1 MRQGVPVLRPG
12 VRLLV
17 LSAPADHREG
27 ITKQREAA
35 AISRPFF
42 VRVLAVATV
51 FACSADEPP
60 DGDGRLADLL
70 HEEVV
75 GPTVVQV
82 DSLLLEETEFHLGRP
97 YSLSADTVDGS
108 FVVADGYLGRMLRF
122 ARDGRFM
129 RAYGRPGE
137 GPGEFR
143 GLGRGF
149 ILNDSVVVGRDN
161 HRNLLTRFS
170 RDGEH
175 LGSTRYE
182 GFKDGWAA
190 VAGDVVLL
198 PAIDLERQKMVRLWD
213 WRRDETLGAAID
225 LPVPYRRSL
234 RGRDIYFGVLAGSSI
249 VAWADTMLV
258 GTVAENELYLA
269 TWDDRMLDTL
279 HLPRA
284 RRRGVPSDAQERI
297 DDPSNQVS
305 FKDRMEMLST
315 LEGLYRMPDGSTV
328 AVHHDGLIDGEPPMV
343 EFLAEV
349 YVTVLS
355 PDRRTACVDGAVQ
368 FGNQLRTQIA
378 AARDTLFLLDRTL
391 TAVGDTMKS
400 WIRVYEIDT
409 SRCDWLAVR

>member
-1 MRQGVPVLRPG
+1 MLCRAGNR
-12 VRLLV
+12 
-17 LSAPADHREG
+17 
-27 ITKQREAA
+27 T
-35 AISRPFF
+35 
-42 VRVLAVATV
+42 
-51 FACSADEPP
+51 
-60 DGDGRLADLL
+60 
-70 HEEVV
+70 
-75 GPTVVQV
+75 V
-82 DSLLLEETEFHLGRP
+82 DSLLLQETEFHLGRP

-108 FVVADGYLGRMLRF
+108 FLIADGYLGRMLRF
-122 ARDGRFM
+122 ARDGRYL

-161 HRNLLTRFS
+161 HRNLITRFS
-170 RDGEH
+170 REGEH

-190 VAGDVVLL
+190 VAGDVALL
-198 PAIDLERQKMVRLWD
+198 PAIDLESHKMVSLWD
-213 WRRDETLGAAID
+213 WRRDEMLGKVID
-225 LPVPYRRSL
+225 LPIPYRRSL
-234 RGRDIYFGVLAGSSI
+234 RGLDVYFGVLAGSSI

-269 TWDDRMLDTL
+269 TWEDRMLDTL

-284 RRRGVPSDAQERI
+284 RRRGVPDDVQERI

-328 AVHHDGLIDGEPPMV
+328 AVHHDGIVDGEPPMV
-343 EFLAEV
+343 EFLADV

-355 PDRRTACVDGAVQ
+355 PDRRTACVDGAVR
-368 FGNQLRTQIA
+368 FANQLRTQIT

-391 TAVGDTMKS
+391 TAVGDTVKS

-409 SRCDWLAVR
+409 SGCDWLPVR

>member
-1 MRQGVPVLRPG
+1 MLP
-12 VRLLV
+12 
-17 LSAPADHREG
+17 APADHREG
-27 ITKQREAA
+27 IAKQREAA
-35 AISRPFF
+35 PISRPPF
-42 VRVLAVATV
+42 VRVLVAATV
-51 FACSADEPP
+51 FACTAGDPPAD
-60 DGDGRLADLL
+60 DGRVADR
-70 HEEVV
+70 HYQGVV
-75 GPTVVQV
+75 GPAIVQV

-97 YSLSADTVDGS
+97 YSLSADTMDGS
-108 FVVADGYLGRMLRF
+108 FLVADGYLGRMLRF
-122 ARDGRFM
+122 ARDGGYM
-129 RAYGRPGE
+129 NAYGRPGE

-170 RDGEH
+170 REGEF
-175 LGSTRYE
+175 LGSTRYD
-182 GFKDGWAA
+182 GFKDGWPA
-190 VAGDVVLL
+190 VAGEMVLL
-198 PAIDLERQKMVRLWD
+198 PAIDLERHKMVRLWD
-213 WRRDETLGAAID
+213 WRRDEMLGTAID

-234 RGRDIYFGVLAGSSI
+234 RGRDIYFGVLAGSSV

-284 RRRGVPSDAQERI
+284 LRRGIPSDAQERI

-328 AVHHDGLIDGEPPMV
+328 AVHHDGLVDGEPPMV

-368 FGNQLRTQIA
+368 FANQLRTQITV
-378 AARDTLFLLDRTL
+378 ARDTLFLLDRTL

-409 SRCDWLAVR
+409 SRCDWLPVR

>member
-1 MRQGVPVLRPG
+1 MNDANSRPSLVLLVAVVAAVACVADDPPDDGVRVADLVHQGVAG
-12 VRLLV
+12 
-17 LSAPADHREG
+17 PA
-27 ITKQREAA
+27 I
-35 AISRPFF
+35 
-42 VRVLAVATV
+42 
-51 FACSADEPP
+51 
-60 DGDGRLADLL
+60 
-70 HEEVV
+70 
-75 GPTVVQV
+75 VQV

-108 FVVADGYLGRMLRF
+108 FLIADGYLGRLLRF
-122 ARDGRFM
+122 ARDGRYM

-137 GPGEFR
+137 GPGEFE

-149 ILNDSVVVGRDN
+149 ILSDSIVVGRDN

-170 RDGEH
+170 REGEH

-182 GFKDGWAA
+182 GSKDGWAA
-190 VAGDVVLL
+190 VVGDVALL
-198 PAIDLERQKMVRLWD
+198 PTIDLESHKMVSLWD
-213 WRRDETLGAAID
+213 WRRDEMLGTAID

-284 RRRGVPSDAQERI
+284 RRRGVPDDVQERV

-328 AVHHDGLIDGEPPMV
+328 AVHHDGIVDGEPPMV

-355 PDRRTACVDGAVQ
+355 PDRRTACVDGPVEFA
-368 FGNQLRTQIA
+368 NQLRTQIT

-409 SRCDWLAVR
+409 SRCGWLPVR

>member
-1 MRQGVPVLRPG
+1 MNAARCPSPVLLVAVVAAVACVADDPPDDGGRVADLPSQGVAG
-12 VRLLV
+12 
-17 LSAPADHREG
+17 PA
-27 ITKQREAA
+27 I
-35 AISRPFF
+35 
-42 VRVLAVATV
+42 
-51 FACSADEPP
+51 
-60 DGDGRLADLL
+60 
-70 HEEVV
+70 
-75 GPTVVQV
+75 VQV

-97 YSLSADTVDGS
+97 YSLSVDTVDGS
-108 FVVADGYLGRMLRF
+108 FLIADGYLGRMLRF
-122 ARDGRFM
+122 ARDGRYM

-149 ILNDSVVVGRDN
+149 ILNDSIVVGRDN

-170 RDGEH
+170 REGEH

-198 PAIDLERQKMVRLWD
+198 PAIDLESHKMVSLWD
-213 WRRDETLGAAID
+213 WRRDEMLGKAID

-284 RRRGVPSDAQERI
+284 RRRGVPNDVQERI
-297 DDPSNQVS
+297 DDPSDQLS
-305 FKDRMEMLST
+305 FKERMEMLST

-328 AVHHDGLIDGEPPMV
+328 AVHHDGIIDGEPPMV

-355 PDRRTACVDGAVQ
+355 PDRRTACVDGAVR
-368 FGNQLRTQIA
+368 FANQLRTQITQRRA
-378 AARDTLFLLDRTL
+378 TRSSCSTGR
-391 TAVGDTMKS
+391 
-400 WIRVYEIDT
+400 
-409 SRCDWLAVR
+409 SRHSATR

>member
-1 MRQGVPVLRPG
+1 VGAESRVGIAKRCLADLVS
-12 VRLLV
+12 RLPL
-17 LSAPADHREG
+17 
-27 ITKQREAA
+27 
-35 AISRPFF
+35 
-42 VRVLAVATV
+42 VRVLAAAMVV
-51 FACSADEPP
+51 ACSAGDPP
-60 DGDGRLADLL
+60 VQDRHAADLV
-70 HEEVV
+70 HQGVA
-75 GPTVVQV
+75 GPAIIQV

-108 FVVADGYLGRMLRF
+108 FLIADGYLGRMLRF
-122 ARDGRFM
+122 ARDGRYVH
-129 RAYGRPGE
+129 AYGRPGE

-175 LGSTRYE
+175 LGSTRYD
-182 GFKDGWAA
+182 GFKDGWPA
-190 VAGDVVLL
+190 VAGDVALI
-198 PAIDLERQKMVRLWD
+198 PAIDLESRKMVSLWD
-213 WRRDETLGAAID
+213 WRRDEMLGTAID
-225 LPVPYRRSL
+225 LPVPYLRSL

-258 GTVAENELYLA
+258 GTVAQNELYLA

-284 RRRGVPSDAQERI
+284 LRRGVPDDAQERI
-297 DDPSNQVS
+297 DDPGNRIS

-315 LEGLYRMPDGSTV
+315 LEGLYRMSDGSTV

-368 FGNQLRTQIA
+368 FANQLRTQIT

-391 TAVGDTMKS
+391 TEVGDTIMS

-409 SRCDWLAVR
+409 SRCDWLPVR

>member
-1 MRQGVPVLRPG
+1 MLPA
-12 VRLLV
+12 
-17 LSAPADHREG
+17 SADHREG
-27 ITKQREAA
+27 IAKQRELDAN
-35 AISRPFF
+35 SRPSL
-42 VRVLAVATV
+42 VLLLAAVTV
-51 FACSADEPP
+51 VACSAADTP
-60 DGDGRLADLL
+60 DDHGRVAGLL
-70 HEEVV
+70 HQGAA
-75 GPTVVQV
+75 GPKIVQV

-108 FVVADGYLGRMLRF
+108 FLIADGYLGRMLRF
-122 ARDGRFM
+122 ARDGRYM

-161 HRNLLTRFS
+161 HRNLMTRFS
-170 RDGEH
+170 REGEH

-190 VAGDVVLL
+190 VVGDVALL
-198 PAIDLERQKMVRLWD
+198 PTIDLESHKMVSLWD
-213 WRRDETLGAAID
+213 WRRDEMLGKAID

-284 RRRGVPSDAQERI
+284 RRRGVPNAAQERI

-315 LEGLYRMPDGSTV
+315 LEGLYRMPHGSTV
-328 AVHHDGLIDGEPPMV
+328 AVHHDGIVDGEPPMV
-343 EFLAEV
+343 EFLADV

-355 PDRRTACVDGAVQ
+355 PDRRTACVDGAVR
-368 FGNQLRTQIA
+368 FANQLRTQIT

-391 TAVGDTMKS
+391 TAVGDSMKS

-409 SRCDWLAVR
+409 SRCDWLPVR

>member
-1 MRQGVPVLRPG
+1 MNAARCPSLVLLMAVVAAVGCVADDPPDDGGGVADLPNQGVAG
-12 VRLLV
+12 
-17 LSAPADHREG
+17 PA
-27 ITKQREAA
+27 IM
-35 AISRPFF
+35 
-42 VRVLAVATV
+42 
-51 FACSADEPP
+51 
-60 DGDGRLADLL
+60 
-70 HEEVV
+70 
-75 GPTVVQV
+75 QV

-97 YSLSADTVDGS
+97 YSLSVDTVDGS
-108 FVVADGYLGRMLRF
+108 FLIADGYLGRMLRF
-122 ARDGRFM
+122 ARDGRYM

-149 ILNDSVVVGRDN
+149 ILSDSIVVGRDN

-170 RDGEH
+170 REGEH

-198 PAIDLERQKMVRLWD
+198 PAIDLESHKMVSLWD
-213 WRRDETLGAAID
+213 WRRDEMLGTAID

-279 HLPRA
+279 HLPRT
-284 RRRGVPSDAQERI
+284 RRRGVPIDVQERI
-297 DDPSNQVS
+297 DDPSDQVS
-305 FKDRMEMLST
+305 FKERMEMLST

-328 AVHHDGLIDGEPPMV
+328 AVHHDGIIDGEPPMV

-368 FGNQLRTQIA
+368 FANQLRTQIA

-409 SRCDWLAVR
+409 SRCGWLPVR

>member
-1 MRQGVPVLRPG
+1 MNAARCPSPVLLVAVVTAVACVADDPPDDGGGVADLPNQGVAG
-12 VRLLV
+12 
-17 LSAPADHREG
+17 PA
-27 ITKQREAA
+27 I
-35 AISRPFF
+35 
-42 VRVLAVATV
+42 
-51 FACSADEPP
+51 
-60 DGDGRLADLL
+60 
-70 HEEVV
+70 
-75 GPTVVQV
+75 VQV

-97 YSLSADTVDGS
+97 YSLSVDTVDGS
-108 FVVADGYLGRMLRF
+108 FLIADGYLGRMLRF
-122 ARDGRFM
+122 ARDGRYM

-149 ILNDSVVVGRDN
+149 ILNDSIVVGRDN

-170 RDGEH
+170 REGEH

-190 VAGDVVLL
+190 VAGDVALL
-198 PAIDLERQKMVRLWD
+198 PAIDLESHKMVSLWD
-213 WRRDETLGAAID
+213 WRRDEMLGKAID

-284 RRRGVPSDAQERI
+284 RRRGVPNDAQERI
-297 DDPSNQVS
+297 DDPSDQLS
-305 FKDRMEMLST
+305 FKERMEMLST

-328 AVHHDGLIDGEPPMV
+328 AVHHDGIIDGEPPMV

-355 PDRRTACVDGAVQ
+355 PDRRTACVDGAVR
-368 FGNQLRTQIA
+368 FANQLRTQIA

-391 TAVGDTMKS
+391 TALGDTMKS

-409 SRCDWLAVR
+409 SPCGWLPVR

>member
-1 MRQGVPVLRPG
+1 MNAARCPSLVLPMAVVAAVACVADDPPDDGGRVADLPNQGVAG
-12 VRLLV
+12 
-17 LSAPADHREG
+17 PA
-27 ITKQREAA
+27 I
-35 AISRPFF
+35 
-42 VRVLAVATV
+42 
-51 FACSADEPP
+51 
-60 DGDGRLADLL
+60 
-70 HEEVV
+70 
-75 GPTVVQV
+75 VQV

-97 YSLSADTVDGS
+97 YSLSVDTVDGS
-108 FVVADGYLGRMLRF
+108 FLIADGYLGRMLRF
-122 ARDGRFM
+122 ARDGRYM

-149 ILNDSVVVGRDN
+149 ILNDSIVVGRDN

-170 RDGEH
+170 REGEH

-190 VAGDVVLL
+190 VAGDVALL
-198 PAIDLERQKMVRLWD
+198 PAIDLESHKMVSLWD
-213 WRRDETLGAAID
+213 WRRDEMLGKAID

-279 HLPRA
+279 HLPRV
-284 RRRGVPSDAQERI
+284 RRRGVPNDVQERI
-297 DDPSNQVS
+297 DDPSDQVS
-305 FKDRMEMLST
+305 FKERMEMLST

-328 AVHHDGLIDGEPPMV
+328 AVHHDGIIDGEPPMV

-368 FGNQLRTQIA
+368 FANQLRTQIA

-391 TAVGDTMKS
+391 TALGDTMKS

-409 SRCDWLAVR
+409 SPCGWLPVR